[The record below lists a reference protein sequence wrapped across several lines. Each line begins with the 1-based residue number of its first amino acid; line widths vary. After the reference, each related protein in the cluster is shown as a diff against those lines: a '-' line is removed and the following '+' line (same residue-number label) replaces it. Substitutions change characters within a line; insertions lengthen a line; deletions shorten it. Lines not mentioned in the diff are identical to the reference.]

1 MHITV
6 TFSSQMCSCG
16 GYTALDSCRCLM
28 WCGKTRRRW
37 SRSPER
43 KRSKVW
49 RRAASPDSSSDSDG
63 GGGGQQFLEQEGRR
77 RAGRAGRFGTG
88 AAADARAHHVRAL
101 HFHAVLSHRM
111 ANASCIIAPV
121 VVVKDHQLRLQLPFI
136 PCYECSIR

>member
-1 MHITV
+1 
-6 TFSSQMCSCG
+6 
-16 GYTALDSCRCLM
+16 M
-28 WCGKTRRRW
+28 WCGQCCRRW

-111 ANASCIIAPV
+111 ANASCMIAPV
-121 VVVKDHQLRLQLPFI
+121 VVVRTISCVCSCRLFLAMNAVLDNLSYAPFCMRTKAHNSS
-136 PCYECSIR
+136 PSYRG